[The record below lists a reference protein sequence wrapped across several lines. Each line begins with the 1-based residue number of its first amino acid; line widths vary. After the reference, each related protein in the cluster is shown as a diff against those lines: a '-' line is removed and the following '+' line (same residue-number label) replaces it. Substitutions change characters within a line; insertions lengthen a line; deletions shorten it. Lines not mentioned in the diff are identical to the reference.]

1 MKSPPMYKLE
11 QAEKYANAEVV
22 VSPVVQTGFF
32 WVILRMRPASPK
44 STVSGI
50 SWDHYHHRETI
61 AIKKGDSGDA
71 VSGGTPSNKAMEE
84 ICMQQTAPAGEGSK

>member
-1 MKSPPMYKLE
+1 MYELE

-22 VSPVVQTGFF
+22 VSPVVRTGFF

-61 AIKKGDSGDA
+61 AIKTAIPGMQCPGEHQVTKPWRRFA
-71 VSGGTPSNKAMEE
+71 CNK
-84 ICMQQTAPAGEGSK
+84 QRPQGKVQK